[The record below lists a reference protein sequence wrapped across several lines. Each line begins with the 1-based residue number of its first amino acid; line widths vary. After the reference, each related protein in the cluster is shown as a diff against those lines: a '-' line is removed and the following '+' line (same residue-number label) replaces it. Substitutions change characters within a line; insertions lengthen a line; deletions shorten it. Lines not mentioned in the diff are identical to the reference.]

1 MIRFHHAL
9 IVGLLLNVQQRTS
22 SALECTEKGQCLSL
36 KGTCENEVQCFDDPC
51 SVTTECSQDV
61 CTTNYCGGCNAVCP
75 GQLTITSETTM
86 TPINVTDHQMFAD
99 EFTSILYTNPN
110 ECSSALGVS
119 MAFSLIYPGSTGDG
133 LEEIRDTLYYPEG
146 SNMRLVW
153 EKTTQSMLGSANG
166 EDQGWAVKPLLKI
179 ANSVWFDDGD
189 TLDPD
194 YKSVVSDYAKQI
206 DLAAADSPII
216 VNEWVD
222 ESTNGMI
229 TEIVPEDEPLFPPYV
244 LVAINSIYLK
254 AAWREQFKEAKTNL
268 DSFYESATSTNE
280 VSQAHFMNMVDRFQ
294 YSHDA
299 LPGYQ
304 VIDLPFDQSQMSM
317 IFVLPMADDMET
329 ISSTDLIA
337 ALTDLKSTR
346 VALSLP
352 KFKFES
358 KYEATLKD
366 SLRQMGMT
374 APFTEGAG
382 ALCGLFDNYQNCKD
396 IFIDKVIQK
405 TVIDVNEEGVEA
417 AAVTAVGVG
426 VTSVPSAPTDEPVL
440 VTLDHPF
447 QFFIY
452 DNAQGLALFE
462 GRVGKPEVP
471 EGMPKVPLLDSKRT
485 DDDFWSK
492 VYYGV
497 TPRPPPAFVA
507 AVTGVGGG
515 LTETQPTVV
524 ASGSSDVTQPTEAA
538 GTVVTTQPTEAAGAE
553 EEGTTQPTDATP
565 SDTDDSSSGNKFT
578 KRSFSIC
585 MSLFLAC
592 ALGFVH

>member
-1 MIRFHHAL
+1 MIRFDHAL
-9 IVGLLLNVQQRTS
+9 IVGLLLNAQQRTS
-22 SALECTEKGQCLSL
+22 YALECTEKGQCLSP
-36 KGTCENEVQCFDDPC
+36 KGTCENEVQCVVDPC

-61 CTTNYCGGCNAVCP
+61 CTTNYCGGCDAVCP
-75 GQLTITSETTM
+75 GQPTITSEATM
-86 TPINVTDHQMFAD
+86 IPINMADHQMFAD
-99 EFTSILYTNPN
+99 ELTSTLYTKPN

-119 MAFSLIYPGSTGDG
+119 MAFSLIYPGSTDDG

-146 SNMRLVW
+146 SNVRLIW
-153 EKTTQSMLGSANG
+153 EDTTQSMLDNANG
-166 EDQGWAVKPLLKI
+166 KDLGWAVKPVLKI

-189 TLDPD
+189 TLDPAYD
-194 YKSVVSDYAKQI
+194 DVVGEYAKQI
-206 DLAAADSPII
+206 DLAAADSPIL
-216 VNEWVD
+216 VNEWVE

-254 AAWREQFKEAKTNL
+254 AQWKYQFQETKTNL
-268 DSFYESATSTNE
+268 DSFYDSATSTNE
-280 VSQAHFMNMVDRFQ
+280 VSQAHFMNMVDRFL

-304 VIDLPFDQSQMSM
+304 VIALPFDQSQMSM
-317 IFVLPMADDMET
+317 VFVLPMADGMEAV
-329 ISSTDLIA
+329 SSTDLIA
-337 ALTDLKSTR
+337 ALTNLESTR

-358 KYEATLKD
+358 EYEATLKD

-374 APFTEGAG
+374 APFTKGAG
-382 ALCGLFDNYQNCKD
+382 ALCGLFDNYQNCEE

-417 AAVTAVGVG
+417 AAVTALGAS
-426 VTSVPSAPTDEPVL
+426 VTSVPTGEPVL

-452 DNAQGLALFE
+452 DKAQGLALFE

-471 EGMPKVPLLDSKRT
+471 EGMPTVPLLDLKRT

-497 TPRPPPAFVA
+497 SPMPPPAFVA
-507 AVTGVGGG
+507 AVTGIGET
-515 LTETQPTVV
+515 LTVTQPTAV

-538 GTVVTTQPTEAAGAE
+538 GTVDTTQPTEVSGAKDTTQPTEAA
-553 EEGTTQPTDATP
+553 P
-565 SDTDDSSSGNKFT
+565 SDTDDTSSGNNFN

-585 MSLFLAC
+585 TSLFLAC
-592 ALGFVH
+592 ALGCVY

>member
-1 MIRFHHAL
+1 
-9 IVGLLLNVQQRTS
+9 
-22 SALECTEKGQCLSL
+22 
-36 KGTCENEVQCFDDPC
+36 
-51 SVTTECSQDV
+51 
-61 CTTNYCGGCNAVCP
+61 
-75 GQLTITSETTM
+75 M

-426 VTSVPSAPTDEPVL
+426 VTSVPSDEPVL

-497 TPRPPPAFVA
+497 TPMPPPAFVA

-538 GTVVTTQPTEAAGAE
+538 GTVVTTHPTEAAGAEEEGTTQPTEAAPSDADDISSGNKFTGSSDVTQPTEAAGTVVTTQPTEAAGAE
-553 EEGTTQPTDATP
+553 EEGTTQPTEAAP
-565 SDTDDSSSGNKFT
+565 SDADDISSGNKFT

>member
-1 MIRFHHAL
+1 
-9 IVGLLLNVQQRTS
+9 
-22 SALECTEKGQCLSL
+22 
-36 KGTCENEVQCFDDPC
+36 
-51 SVTTECSQDV
+51 
-61 CTTNYCGGCNAVCP
+61 
-75 GQLTITSETTM
+75 M

-426 VTSVPSAPTDEPVL
+426 VTSVPSDEPVL

-497 TPRPPPAFVA
+497 TPMPPPAFVA

-538 GTVVTTQPTEAAGAE
+538 GTVVNDPAYRGGAPAASVDGSSDVTQPTEAAGTVVTTQPTEAAGAE
-553 EEGTTQPTDATP
+553 EEGTTQPTEAAP
-565 SDTDDSSSGNKFT
+565 SDADDISSGNKFT

>member
-1 MIRFHHAL
+1 
-9 IVGLLLNVQQRTS
+9 
-22 SALECTEKGQCLSL
+22 
-36 KGTCENEVQCFDDPC
+36 
-51 SVTTECSQDV
+51 
-61 CTTNYCGGCNAVCP
+61 
-75 GQLTITSETTM
+75 M
-86 TPINVTDHQMFAD
+86 TPINGADQQMFAD
-99 EFTSILYTNPN
+99 ELTSTLYTNAN

-153 EKTTQSMLGSANG
+153 EDTTQSMLGSANG
-166 EDQGWAVKPLLKI
+166 EELAWAEKPLLKI

-194 YKSVVSDYAKQI
+194 YKSVVGDYAKQI

-222 ESTNGMI
+222 KSTNGMI
-229 TEIVPEDEPLFPPYV
+229 TEIVSEDEPLFPPYV

-254 AAWREQFKEAKTNL
+254 AQWREQFQEGNTNL
-268 DSFYESATSTNE
+268 DSFYKSATSTNE
-280 VSQAHFMNMVDRFQ
+280 VPQAEAHFMNMVDYFK

-317 IFVLPMADDMET
+317 IFVLPMANAMET
-329 ISSTDLIA
+329 VSSTDLIA
-337 ALTDLKSTR
+337 ALTDLESTR

-358 KYEATLKD
+358 EYEATLKD
-366 SLRQMGMT
+366 SLEQMGMT
-374 APFTEGAG
+374 KPFTEGAG
-382 ALCGLFDNYQNCKD
+382 ALCGLFDKYENCQD
-396 IFIDKVIQK
+396 IFIDKIIQK

-417 AAVTAVGVG
+417 AAVTAAMSGI
-426 VTSVPSAPTDEPVL
+426 TSIPSEEPVL

-452 DNAQGLALFE
+452 DKAQGLALFE
-462 GRVGKPEVP
+462 GRVGEPGVP
-471 EGMPKVPLLDSKRT
+471 EGMPKGQLLDSKRT

-492 VYYGV
+492 VSCCV
-497 TPRPPPAFVA
+497 TPMPPPAFVA
-507 AVTGVGGG
+507 PVTGVSATPPTVTVASG
-515 LTETQPTVV
+515 LSDVTPPTEAAGTVDTTQPTEASGAKDTTQPTEAATPPTVTV
-524 ASGSSDVTQPTEAA
+524 ASGSSDVTPPTDAADTDNIPQPTEASGA
-538 GTVVTTQPTEAAGAE
+538 KDMTQPTEAA
-553 EEGTTQPTDATP
+553 P
-565 SDTDDSSSGNKFT
+565 SDTDDISSGNNFNKI
-578 KRSFSIC
+578 SFSIC
-585 MSLFLAC
+585 TSLFFSLCFGVCLLEMRAD
-592 ALGFVH
+592 F